1 MFSIHGVTGQIFI
14 GTLEQMNR
22 VHAVDRLHSTRAIVQ
37 KNEDPGGGFTGNRI
51 NEEAVRTY
59 LNTLPRDTERGPV
72 YHANQIM
79 QRLVITVSDNDDVA
93 QAWRTL
99 RDNRIHQAPV
109 LNETAQLVGIVSER
123 DLLTAIN
130 IDAGKVVD
138 CLNRRV
144 RDVMSTP
151 VVAAAPVTDIRRI
164 ASVMIDHG
172 VDGAPI
178 INDSGLLIGFISRG
192 DVLRTVIN
200 DPPLSL
206 WR

>member
-1 MFSIHGVTGQIFI
+1 MFSIYGVSGQIFK
-14 GTLEQMNR
+14 GTLEEMKR
-22 VHAVDRLHSTRAIVQ
+22 VHAIERSDSTRTIAQ
-37 KNEDPGGGFTGNRI
+37 KGEDPGVETSGSRI

-59 LNTLPRDTERGPV
+59 LNMLPRDTERGPV

-79 QRLVITVSDNDDVA
+79 RRHVITVSDNDDVA

-109 LNETAQLVGIVSER
+109 LNEIAQLVGIVSER

-130 IDAGKVVD
+130 IDDGKVVD

-144 RDVMSTP
+144 RDVMTTP

-164 ASVMIDHG
+164 AAVMIDHG

-178 INDSGLLIGFISRG
+178 INDSGLLVGFISRG
-192 DVLRTVIN
+192 DVLRTVVN